1 MLLQQTAEKLRRMK
15 LYGMAKSLETRADR
29 PDHQDL
35 PISDF
40 LGLLIDDEWSAREN
54 RRLTNRLRIAKF
66 KEKGACIEDIDY
78 RATRNIKKSLVL
90 ELAKNQWIEKQ
101 QNVLITGPSGAGKS
115 YLAQALGHQAC
126 RDGYTVQYLRFPKLQ
141 IALMHAKGDGSY
153 SEYLTKLAKTR
164 VLLLDDLGLSALTE
178 PEGRDLLEIIEDRYG
193 VSSTIITSQLPVS
206 AWHDFFG
213 GSRIADAICDRLLHN
228 AFRIELTS
236 TDSGRKLKAAAALT
250 QSEETGN

>member
-54 RRLTNRLRIAKF
+54 RRLTNRLRMAKF

-78 RATRNIKKSLVL
+78 RATRNIKKAMVL

-126 RDGYTVQYLRFPKLQ
+126 RDGYTVMYLRFPKLQ
-141 IALMHAKGDGSY
+141 IALMHTKGDGSY
-153 SEYLTKLAKTR
+153 SEYLGKLAKTR
-164 VLLLDDLGLSALTE
+164 VLLLDDLGLSALSE

-236 TDSGRKLKAAAALT
+236 TDSGRKLKAQAALT
-250 QSEETGN
+250 QGNDFGN

>member
-1 MLLQQTAEKLRRMK
+1 
-15 LYGMAKSLETRADR
+15 
-29 PDHQDL
+29 
-35 PISDF
+35 
-40 LGLLIDDEWSAREN
+40 
-54 RRLTNRLRIAKF
+54 
-66 KEKGACIEDIDY
+66 
-78 RATRNIKKSLVL
+78 
-90 ELAKNQWIEKQ
+90 
-101 QNVLITGPSGAGKS
+101 
-115 YLAQALGHQAC
+115 
-126 RDGYTVQYLRFPKLQ
+126 
-141 IALMHAKGDGSY
+141 
-153 SEYLTKLAKTR
+153 